1 VTWTDY
7 AGAGAISAA
16 GFLDARRGIYYA
28 KPAWRGW
35 LHLIC
40 FGMSLAAGTLLV
52 ASTHGTERITSGAIY
67 ATSVSAMFGV
77 SALYHRGT
85 WTEAWRR
92 RMQRLDHVM
101 IFFLIAGTATPVL
114 LLAMP
119 GTFGLAWL
127 IVVWTLAG
135 AAAAIHLRW
144 MSAPELLVGAT
155 FGGLG
160 WAAGLALPGVW
171 IHAGAGPAGLVP
183 ASARCIPPG
192 RCAIAAAVPT
202 PPRRCSATTR
212 FSMPSYAPLQPAST
226 LRSPGFSDNRP
237 GRAAGRRKPPNPPG
251 SGAALRAGPA
261 GSPSV
266 PTRASPSPRRG

>member
-1 VTWTDY
+1 MTSTD
-7 AGAGAISAA
+7 SAP
-16 GFLDARRGIYYA
+16 GRPEPSVPQVLFDARRGIYYA

-35 LHLIC
+35 LHLIW
-40 FGMSLAAGTLLV
+40 FGLSLAVGTLLV
-52 ASTHGTERITSGAIY
+52 ASAHGTERITSGAIY

-85 WTEAWRR
+85 WTEAWRQ

-119 GTFGLAWL
+119 GAFGLAWL
-127 IVVWTLAG
+127 LVVWVLAV

-155 FGGLG
+155 FVALG

-171 IHAGAGPAGLVP
+171 VHAGAGPGALVLAGGLLYTAGAVCYRRRRP
-183 ASARCIPPG
+183 DPHPSVFGYHEVFHAFVCAAAACQYA
-192 RCAIAAAVPT
+192 AIA
-202 PPRRCSATTR
+202 R
-212 FSMPSYAPLQPAST
+212 L
-226 LRSPGFSDNRP
+226 LR
-237 GRAAGRRKPPNPPG
+237 
-251 SGAALRAGPA
+251 
-261 GSPSV
+261 
-266 PTRASPSPRRG
+266 

>member
-1 VTWTDY
+1 VPQVL
-7 AGAGAISAA
+7 
-16 GFLDARRGIYYA
+16 FDARRGIYYA

-35 LHLIC
+35 LHLIW
-40 FGMSLAAGTLLV
+40 FGLSLAVGTLLV
-52 ASTHGTERITSGAIY
+52 ASAHGTERITSGAIY

-85 WTEAWRR
+85 WTEAWRQ

-119 GTFGLAWL
+119 GAFGLAWL
-127 IVVWTLAG
+127 LVVWVLAV

-155 FGGLG
+155 FVALG

-171 IHAGAGPAGLVP
+171 VHAGAGPGALVLAGGLLYTAGAVCYRRRRP
-183 ASARCIPPG
+183 DPRPSVFGYHEVFHAFVCAAAACQYA
-192 RCAIAAAVPT
+192 AIA
-202 PPRRCSATTR
+202 
-212 FSMPSYAPLQPAST
+212 L
-226 LRSPGFSDNRP
+226 LLG
-237 GRAAGRRKPPNPPG
+237 
-251 SGAALRAGPA
+251 
-261 GSPSV
+261 
-266 PTRASPSPRRG
+266 